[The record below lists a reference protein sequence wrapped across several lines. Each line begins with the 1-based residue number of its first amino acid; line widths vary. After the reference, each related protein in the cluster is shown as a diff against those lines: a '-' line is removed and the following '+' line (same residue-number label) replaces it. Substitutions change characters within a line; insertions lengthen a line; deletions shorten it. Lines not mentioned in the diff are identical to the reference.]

1 MRGLRS
7 EISDVALV
15 DSIVAECRRKS
26 MLTRI
31 LLAAGT
37 SWMYSVTLGL
47 LYAACASGHFDL
59 RTLWL
64 PGVIPVAMLF
74 STVVAIGITPIAVW
88 SLRTGKKN
96 LYIYGPIL
104 WIILATLELGVVPIT
119 RALKPH
125 EVALIGVIGLV
136 GLGFVPG
143 EKTDSANQ

>member
-1 MRGLRS
+1 VRGLRS

-31 LLAAGT
+31 LLAAGV
-37 SWMYSVTLGL
+37 SWIYSVSLGL

-74 STVVAIGITPIAVW
+74 STVVSIGITPIAVW

-104 WIILATLELGVVPIT
+104 WIILATRQVGVSADLGAS
-119 RALKPH
+119 RFGGGGGS
-125 EVALIGVIGLV
+125 GVNSDTLTSCV
-136 GLGFVPG
+136 EHNFH
-143 EKTDSANQ
+143 